1 MRGRGSHPQGSE
13 RQESALHEGAGIHIP
28 YPGRNQAKEVRVIAK
43 KSDDVNVNERIHAKT
58 VRLIALDGQQ
68 LGIMS
73 TLDAMNSARQAG
85 MDLVE
90 VSPNADPPVCK
101 IMDYGKFKYQASKK
115 TQEGKKKTRTLQVK
129 EVRLRPRTDEHD
141 LGFKI
146 RNMKKFLEKKDKVK
160 VSVLFRGREMAYM
173 DAGKTLLERIAQE
186 VEEVGTVEQ
195 PPTREGWRLTMLL
208 VPK

>member
-1 MRGRGSHPQGSE
+1 M
-13 RQESALHEGAGIHIP
+13 
-28 YPGRNQAKEVRVIAK
+28 
-43 KSDDVNVNERIHAKT
+43 NVNEKIHAKA
-58 VRLIALDGQQ
+58 VRLISFDGQQ

-73 TLDAMNSARQAG
+73 IQDALSAARQAG

-90 VSPNADPPVCK
+90 VSPNSDPPVCK
-101 IMDYGKFKYQASKK
+101 IMDYGKYKYQASKK
-115 TQEGKKKTRTLQVK
+115 TQEGKKKTKTLQVK

-186 VEEVGTVEQ
+186 VEEQGAVEQ

>member
-1 MRGRGSHPQGSE
+1 
-13 RQESALHEGAGIHIP
+13 
-28 YPGRNQAKEVRVIAK
+28 
-43 KSDDVNVNERIHAKT
+43 VNVNERIRAKE
-58 VRLIALDGQQ
+58 VRLISADGQQ
-68 LGIMS
+68 LGILS
-73 TLDAMNSARQAG
+73 TYDAMNAARQQG

-115 TQEGKKKTRTLQVK
+115 TQEGKKKTRTLQMK
-129 EVRLRPRTDEHD
+129 EVRLRPHTDEHD

-146 RNMKKFLEKKDKVK
+146 KNMKKFLEKKDKVK

-173 DAGKTLLERIAQE
+173 DAGKALLDRIAQE
-186 VEEVGTVEQ
+186 VGENGAVEQ
-195 PPTREGWRLTMLL
+195 PPTREGWRLTMVL

>member
-1 MRGRGSHPQGSE
+1 
-13 RQESALHEGAGIHIP
+13 
-28 YPGRNQAKEVRVIAK
+28 
-43 KSDDVNVNERIHAKT
+43 VNVNERIHAKA
-58 VRLIALDGQQ
+58 VRLISADGQQ

-73 TLDAMNSARQAG
+73 IHDALNAARQAV

-90 VSPNADPPVCK
+90 VSPNSDPPVCK
-101 IMDYGKFKYQASKK
+101 IMDYGKYKYQASKK

-129 EVRLRPRTDEHD
+129 EVRLRPHTDEHD

-160 VSVLFRGREMAYM
+160 VSVLFKGREMAYM
-173 DAGKTLLERIAQE
+173 DAGKALLDRVAQE
-186 VEEVGTVEQ
+186 VDEHGTVEQ
-195 PPTREGWRLTMLL
+195 PPTREGWRLTMVL

>member
-1 MRGRGSHPQGSE
+1 
-13 RQESALHEGAGIHIP
+13 
-28 YPGRNQAKEVRVIAK
+28 
-43 KSDDVNVNERIHAKT
+43 VNVNERIHAKE
-58 VRLIALDGQQ
+58 VRLISFDGQQ
-68 LGIMS
+68 LGILS
-73 TLDAMNSARQAG
+73 IHDALNAARQAA

-90 VSPNADPPVCK
+90 VAPNSDPPVCK
-101 IMDYGKFKYQASKK
+101 IMDYGKYKYQTSKK

-173 DAGKTLLERIAQE
+173 DAGKSLLDRIAQE
-186 VEEVGTVEQ
+186 VEEQGTVEQ

>member
-1 MRGRGSHPQGSE
+1 MISGE
-13 RQESALHEGAGIHIP
+13 
-28 YPGRNQAKEVRVIAK
+28 
-43 KSDDVNVNERIHAKT
+43 
-58 VRLIALDGQQ
+58 GQQ

-73 TLDAMNSARQAG
+73 IHDALNAARQSA

-90 VSPNADPPVCK
+90 VSPNSDPPVCK
-101 IMDYGKFKYQASKK
+101 IMDYGKYKYQTSKK

-129 EVRLRPRTDEHD
+129 EVRLRPHTDEHD

-160 VSVLFRGREMAYM
+160 VSVLFKGREMAYM
-173 DAGKTLLERIAQE
+173 DAGRALLERIAQE
-186 VEEVGTVEQ
+186 VEEQGTVEQ
-195 PPTREGWRLTMLL
+195 PPTREGWRLTMVL

>member
-1 MRGRGSHPQGSE
+1 MISF
-13 RQESALHEGAGIHIP
+13 
-28 YPGRNQAKEVRVIAK
+28 
-43 KSDDVNVNERIHAKT
+43 
-58 VRLIALDGQQ
+58 DGQQ

-73 TLDAMNSARQAG
+73 TFDAMNAARQAG

-101 IMDYGKFKYQASKK
+101 IMDYGKYKFQASKK

-129 EVRLRPRTDEHD
+129 EIRLRPRTDEHD

-160 VSVLFRGREMAYM
+160 VSVLFRGREMAYV
-173 DAGKTLLERIAQE
+173 DAGKTLLDRIAQE
-186 VEEVGTVEQ
+186 VEEQGTVEQ